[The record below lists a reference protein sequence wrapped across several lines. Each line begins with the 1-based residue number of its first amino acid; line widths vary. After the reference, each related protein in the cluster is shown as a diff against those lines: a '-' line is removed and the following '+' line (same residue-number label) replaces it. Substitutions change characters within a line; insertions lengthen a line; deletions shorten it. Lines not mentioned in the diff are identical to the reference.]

1 MKFNATSVFIL
12 ICLTSI
18 KNAIA
23 SSINFTFR
31 GTKAFPVSG
40 SRILATLA
48 VAKNKEQRGS
58 GFFTTIQLVPRGGA
72 IAGLSAKDVAALYE
86 AQSAFT
92 RMEKKLQRQINKV
105 HKYV

>member
-1 MKFNATSVFIL
+1 
-12 ICLTSI
+12 LTSI

-58 GFFTTIQLVPRGGA
+58 GLVPRGGA